1 MKGRLR
7 GLSPSFVAGQSTG
20 LAALAVAAA
29 IFIALMALFGNG
41 SQLFFWTTVADTVLF
56 AMAVNLLFGQTGMLS
71 FGQAAYFGMGA
82 YAVGLLAEHHQ
93 GPLMMLIVA
102 IAVGAA
108 ASIVVGA
115 ATLRTSD
122 LVFAMLTLA
131 VGMCLYSLTFHLQT
145 LGGENGLVGI
155 FPGRLAGIDLTD
167 PRSLWIFTACVTVL
181 VISFLWVL
189 SHSPFGR
196 TLKMIRDDP
205 HRAECLGISVFRY
218 KLAAFVVSGGL
229 CGLGG
234 ALYAWVQTLAT
245 PDVLFWTTSGT
256 PVIVSLLGGAGVFFG
271 PVIGAGIYTWA
282 VDTLSNLTSAWV
294 FWVGLGFLAVVLL
307 APEGILGGVE
317 KLRKRVWRPER
328 QVLLA
333 AQDPATSEAMRQA
346 S

>member
-1 MKGRLR
+1 MRARL
-7 GLSPSFVAGQSTG
+7 SSSFLARQSTG
-20 LAALAVAAA
+20 LAALTVATA
-29 IFIALMALFGNG
+29 IFITLMAELGDG

-82 YAVGLLAEHHQ
+82 YTVGLLSQHHQ
-93 GPLMMLIVA
+93 GPLLMLLVPIG
-102 IAVGAA
+102 VGAA
-108 ASIVVGA
+108 ASVIVGA

-131 VGMCLYSLTFHLQT
+131 VGMCLYSLTFHLST

-155 FPGRLAGIDLTD
+155 FPGTLAGIDLTD
-167 PRSLWIFTACVTVL
+167 PRSLWIFTACVTVG
-181 VISFLWVL
+181 VIVFLWVL

-218 KLAAFVVSGGL
+218 KLAAFVISGGL

-234 ALYAWVQTLAT
+234 ALYAWVQSVAT

-271 PVIGAGIYTWA
+271 PVVGAGVYTWA
-282 VDTLSNLTSAWV
+282 VDRLSDLTSAWV
-294 FWVGLGFLAVVLL
+294 FWVGLGFLTVVLL
-307 APEGILGGVE
+307 APEGILGGFE
-317 KLRKRVWRPER
+317 KLRKRVWHPER
-328 QVLLA
+328 QIAPPVEEPA
-333 AQDPATSEAMRQA
+333 APQAVRQA

>member
-1 MKGRLR
+1 MKQRLR
-7 GLSPSFVAGQSTG
+7 RLLSPLAVSQSTG
-20 LAALAVAAA
+20 LAALTVATAV
-29 IFIALMALFGNG
+29 FIALMALLGN
-41 SQLFFWTTVADTVLF
+41 SAQLFFWTTVADTVLF

-82 YAVGLLAEHHQ
+82 YAVGLLSEHHQ
-93 GPLMMLIVA
+93 GPLVMLLVA
-102 IAVGAA
+102 TGVGAG

-181 VISFLWVL
+181 VVAFLWVL

-205 HRAECLGISVFRY
+205 QRAECLGISVFRY

-234 ALYAWVQTLAT
+234 ALYAWVQSLAT
-245 PDVLFWTTSGT
+245 PDVLFWTTSGV

-271 PVIGAGIYTWA
+271 PVVGAGIYTWA
-282 VDTLSNLTSAWV
+282 VDRLSDLTSAWV
-294 FWVGLGFLAVVLL
+294 FWVGLGFLAVVML
-307 APEGILGGVE
+307 APEGILGGLE
-317 KLRKRVWRPER
+317 RLRKRVWQPEP
-328 QVLLA
+328 QNVTA
-333 AQDPATSEAMRQA
+333 TQEPAKPEAVRQA